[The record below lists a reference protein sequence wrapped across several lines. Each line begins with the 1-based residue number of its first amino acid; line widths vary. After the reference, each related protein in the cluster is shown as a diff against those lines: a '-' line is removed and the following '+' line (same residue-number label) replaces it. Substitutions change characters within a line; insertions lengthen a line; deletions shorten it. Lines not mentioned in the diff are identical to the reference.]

1 MDDRPVQTAV
11 VGDEGAEG
19 TAPVPRGHGEDRGLS
34 VSSGDSSGGVP
45 LLRRDDQRAVPGV
58 LEERGEDALNF
69 VQVREMS
76 PQWEVRLPDGRQ
88 FARVTERYLKEPPY
102 VVCFDRGDGL
112 AEEEIALEDRDEVVA
127 LLLER
132 MPSEFR

>member
-1 MDDRPVQTAV
+1 MDDRPVQTKIDR
-11 VGDEGAEG
+11 DEGA
-19 TAPVPRGHGEDRGLS
+19 ASPPSVSRILGEDLGLS

-45 LLRRDDQRAVPGV
+45 LLRRDDQRPVPGV

-88 FARVTERYLKEPPY
+88 LARVTERYLKEPPY
-102 VVCFDRGDGL
+102 VVCFDRCDGL